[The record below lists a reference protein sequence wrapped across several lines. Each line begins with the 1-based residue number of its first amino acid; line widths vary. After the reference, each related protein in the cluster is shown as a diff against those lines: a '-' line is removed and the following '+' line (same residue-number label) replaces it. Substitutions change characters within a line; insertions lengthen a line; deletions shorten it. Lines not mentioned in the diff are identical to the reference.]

1 MLARKMSIRNSEGV
15 EVGTTPM
22 LVPSFSSRANID
34 ICKIFNYVGPHITGP
49 ILISAYDMHY
59 VEQLTTVEFPSLM
72 FVDSGGYECAKGNEI
87 SELGFYKVDANDW
100 SRESHLEKVASLDK
114 RPPKVIVSYD
124 HPSEPQTIEI
134 QIKTAKEL
142 FQKTDGF
149 LKEILI
155 KPEPE
160 SATRSK
166 AKIDLEQVIRN
177 LGQLTRFGILG
188 FTEKELGSSVLER
201 MVSIATIRGEMDRLK
216 INIPI
221 HIFGSLD
228 TITTPLYYLSGAD
241 IFDGLAWL
249 RFIFS
254 NRGTLYLDSYGP
266 RKCGIEVPS
275 SSMRIQ
281 YLIRNISYINRLT
294 INLEK
299 FQLTGDYS
307 NLGEK
312 EEADFFE
319 KSFEDLK
326 VRMGGDNSGW

>member
-1 MLARKMSIRNSEGV
+1 MFLKNSEGV
-15 EVGTTPM
+15 VIGTTPM

-34 ICKIFNYVGPHITGP
+34 IRKILTHIGPHIKGP

-59 VEQLTTVEFPSLM
+59 VKGFPLVEFPTLI
-72 FVDSGGYECAKGNEI
+72 FIDSGGYECAKGNEI
-87 SELGFYKVDANDW
+87 SELGFYKADANDW
-100 SRESHLEKVASLDK
+100 SRESHLEIVASLDK
-114 RPPKVIVSYD
+114 RPPPKVIVSYD
-124 HPSEPQTIEI
+124 HPSEPQIIEN

-177 LGQLTRFGILG
+177 LRQLTRFDILG

-201 MVSIATIRGEMDRLK
+201 MVSIAIIREEMDRLK

-249 RFIFS
+249 RFILS
-254 NRGTLYLDSYGP
+254 TKGTLYLDSYGP
-266 RKCGIEVPS
+266 RECGIEVPTDS
-275 SSMRIQ
+275 IWIQ
-281 YLIRNISYINRLT
+281 YLIRNISYLNRLS

-299 FQLTGDYS
+299 FQSTGDFS
-307 NLGEK
+307 HLGE
-312 EEADFFE
+312 ESDFF
-319 KSFEDLK
+319 KDSLEDLK
-326 VRMGGDNSGW
+326 VRIGGDNNGQ